1 MAVRTW
7 ESNIN
12 VLDAA
17 KIRIKNL
24 FDTGAKIYISFS
36 SGKDSLCVASLTY
49 DLILSGEINKDQLA
63 IIFVD
68 EEGLYQSMVDQAML
82 WRNKFEKIG
91 VPFLWLCL
99 PFKQASILNSLSF
112 SESWITWEPGKE
124 DCWMRTPPPFAITS
138 HPILEY
144 AGQMNYQTFCS
155 KAFNDGIAMIGTRAA
170 ESYTR
175 VKAFANVNLKRSG
188 GKFYPIYDWKD
199 TDVWRYIKERNLQFP
214 EAYMWIYETG
224 TPRNRLRLCQFFGD
238 GGSGGLK
245 RIAET
250 DPELWEKIEKREPN
264 AYLATL
270 YWDSEMFGRKTRQRT
285 KLEKD
290 QEKKDYKALVED
302 ILWGDT
308 DKYKIGNDTKKHL
321 GNWRGLFV
329 KMGSYAQEWDYKRAY
344 EALIFGDPKS
354 RALRMMWAD
363 LTTNLHDIAERED
376 KERTNGTS

>member
-1 MAVRTW
+1 MAVKYF
-7 ESNIN
+7 ESNIS

-17 KIRIKNL
+17 KQRIKNL
-24 FDTGAKIYISFS
+24 FNSGVKVYISFS

-49 DLILSGEINKDQLA
+49 DLILQGEIDRKQLA
-63 IIFVD
+63 VIFVD
-68 EEGLYQSMVDQAML
+68 EEGLYKSMVDQAML

-91 VPFLWLCL
+91 VPFIWLCL

-138 HPILEY
+138 HPLLKY
-144 AGQMNYQTFCS
+144 PGQMNYQTFCT
-155 KAFNDGIAMIGTRAA
+155 KAFSDGICMIGMRAS

-175 VKAFANVNLKRSG
+175 VKAMGVVNLKRPG

-199 TDVWRYIKERNLQFP
+199 TDVWRYIKERNLEFP
-214 EAYMWIYETG
+214 EAYMWEYETG
-224 TPRNRLRLCQFFGD
+224 TARNKLRLCQFFGD

-250 DPELWEKIEKREPN
+250 DPDLWKRIEKREPN

-270 YWDSEMFGRKTRQRT
+270 YWDSEMFGRRTKQRT
-285 KLEKD
+285 ELEKD
-290 QEKKDYKALVED
+290 QEEKDYEALVKD

-308 DKYKIGNDTKKHL
+308 SKYRIGADTLAHL
-321 GNWRGLFV
+321 DGWKALLT
-329 KMGSYAQEWDYKRAY
+329 KMGDYCPDWVYRKIY
-344 EALIFGDPKS
+344 EGIIFGDPKG
-354 RALRMMWAD
+354 RMLRICWAD
-363 LTTNLHDIAERED
+363 ITTNLHQTSIKEDAERYGS
-376 KERTNGTS
+376 N